1 MFCVWCMMEE
11 PQPEQNGQ
19 EYDLKASTKRIG
31 QLYPVLKA
39 ADGEVIDGVHR
50 MESDPHWKALVLE
63 NINTPEDKTIA
74 RLVANFHRRTV
85 ATEEKA
91 AWINQLAEIYRNN
104 GLKVEGAR
112 EKAQGRNEIVR
123 KICEVTGI
131 SHRTVMDYLEPCF
144 KQQGHRRLDPEQ
156 HHVRNDPEEII
167 FSHLK
172 YDPVWARGVIERF
185 KEEIEKELLESPFF
199 RKKIIDMLP
208 KEQKNAIGRIV
219 TPLCRHREKAENPQ
233 GSYGEQL
240 PDLYE
245 TFIQECPECI
255 CSKCDHADTC
265 IERVRPGD

>member
-1 MFCVWCMMEE
+1 MLEE

-19 EYDLKASTKRIG
+19 QYDLKASTKRIG

-50 MESDPHWKALVLE
+50 IESDPSWKTLVLK
-63 NINTPEDKTIA
+63 NINTPEDKIIA
-74 RLVANFHRRTV
+74 RLVSNFHRRTV

-91 AWINQLAEIYRNN
+91 QFINQLAEIYRNN

-112 EKAQGRNEIVR
+112 DRAQGPNEIAR

-131 SHRTVMDYLEPCF
+131 GHRTVMEYLEPNF
-144 KQQGHRRLDPEQ
+144 KQQGHRRMDPEQ
-156 HHVRNDPEEII
+156 HQARSSPEEII
-167 FSHLK
+167 YNHLK

-185 KEEIEKELLESPFF
+185 KEELLESPIF
-199 RKKIIDMLP
+199 RKRVLDMIP
-208 KEQKNAIGRIV
+208 QEQKNAAKRIV
-219 TPLCRHREKAENPQ
+219 SPFIYRHKEKKPENPAEA
-233 GSYGEQL
+233 YGEQL

-245 TFIQECPECI
+245 TFSQECPGCI